1 MRGIDAMQRL
11 FFSILVA
18 VIIRTGCFA
27 AAPISTPRQ
36 ETVMKSVVSDSP
48 SHFLRATHVFL
59 IRIDSVDA
67 GEWTQDRTMGG
78 VSRMLK
84 VEAML
89 ETVAKGSTKQPPG
102 TVILTT
108 IQQFGTG
115 TSRIAAV
122 PGAWSRQQIEPGK
135 EFVTF
140 AVTDSDDAAEI
151 VRDPAC
157 RLALDSADSLT
168 DLHLAM
174 DTESKALDVF
184 GAVSIAKQAAAQ
196 LSFLFPEYLW
206 AMYSS
211 EALADRNKFDAIADL
226 LEQPGL
232 SQTARGTLIS
242 RITTGLTSPE
252 PPPTSQLMRFAIA
265 LFHLLAMPEAV
276 SFHDNVVGTYLP
288 TVLDLGNPGRRPAD
302 KFFEDWPGERSRA
315 IQIMNTY
322 QGNEPAAPILTWLRG
337 Q

>member
-1 MRGIDAMQRL
+1 MKRL
-11 FFSILVA
+11 GFCILVA
-18 VIIRTGCFA
+18 GIIRAGCA
-27 AAPISTPRQ
+27 AAVPISMPGQ
-36 ETVMKSVVSDSP
+36 ETVMKRVVPDSP
-48 SHFLRATHVFL
+48 SYLLRATHILV
-59 IRIDSVDA
+59 IRINSVDA
-67 GEWTQDRTMGG
+67 GEWTKDATTGG
-78 VSRMLK
+78 VSRPLK
-84 VEAML
+84 VEATL
-89 ETVAKGSTKQPPG
+89 ETIAKGFTKQSVG
-102 TVILTT
+102 AVILTT

-122 PGAWSRQQIEPGK
+122 PGAWSGQKIEPGK

-140 AVTDSDDAAEI
+140 GVTDSDDAAEI

-157 RLALDSADSLT
+157 QLAMDSGDSLT

-184 GAVSIAKQAAAQ
+184 GAVSIAKDVAAQ
-196 LSFLFPEYLW
+196 ISFLFPEYLW

-211 EALADRNKFDAIADL
+211 EALADTTKFAAISDL

-232 SQTARGTLIS
+232 SQSARGTLIS

-252 PPPTSQLMRFAIA
+252 PPPRDQLTRFAIA
-265 LFHLLAMPEAV
+265 LFHLLAMPEAR
-276 SFHDNVVGTYLP
+276 SFHENIVGTYLP
-288 TVLDLGNPGRRPAD
+288 TVLDLDNPSRRPAD

-315 IQIMNTY
+315 VQIMNTY
-322 QGNEPAAPILTWLRG
+322 HGNESAAPILAWLRG